1 MTEPERDGELPAADR
16 GESQPQQ
23 RDSSPATSAH
33 DWTSYPP
40 EILSKLL
47 ED

>member
-16 GESQPQQ
+16 GEAQPQQ
-23 RDSSPATSAH
+23 RDSSPAISPC
-33 DWTSYPP
+33 DWNGYPP
-40 EILSKLL
+40 EILSKFL